1 MPCSPDGSED
11 ADARALADM
20 LRSRLTMT
28 RHDLEAWLDH
38 HLDQPVLVER
48 CVLSGGEI
56 TSRTS
61 TTGVLRKESG
71 EYLAGDS
78 PIDFTDFAAADFAAQ
93 GVIVELG
100 EEVELHIASSV

>member
-1 MPCSPDGSED
+1 
-11 ADARALADM
+11 M
-20 LRSRLTMT
+20 LRPRFTMT

-38 HLDQPVLVER
+38 HLDQPVLVEK

-56 TSRTS
+56 TSKTS
-61 TTGVLRKESG
+61 SAGVLRKENG

-100 EEVELHIASSV
+100 EDVELHIALST

>member
-1 MPCSPDGSED
+1 
-11 ADARALADM
+11 
-20 LRSRLTMT
+20 MT

-38 HLDQPVLVER
+38 HLDQPVLVEM
-48 CVLSGGEI
+48 CVLSAGEI

-61 TTGVLRKESG
+61 AAGVLRKESG

-78 PIDFTDFAAADFAAQ
+78 PIDFTDFAAADFAAE

-100 EEVELHIASSV
+100 ENVELHIALRT